1 MSGPDRNAPC
11 PCGSGKK
18 TKKCC
23 ADPARASARISAVDI
38 DTARRLLA
46 AVIDSPEQTSSLRT
60 LADRTI
66 LGAINA
72 DDPLQARLVEEGS
85 AWRIDWIA
93 RQRPDGAP
101 SLAARLAETT
111 EVELTPGTRAYLR
124 ALDQGALRLFE
135 VGAVHPGSGVTLWD
149 LHDDRQI
156 RVFDRALGRGA
167 EVGTYL
173 AARLLPIGP
182 SGRCEVDLQFLV
194 FPATSEA
201 ALDRFLDEAKEIATE
216 RTVPGGVDE
225 VMRRLALELFPLYV
239 KGVRGIDRTRPAHV
253 LRTLDGEPMVPTRVQ
268 FRVADPVA
276 FAAALSALPMLEADG
291 PATWHWNDESRGP
304 AGGPIGKVTLD
315 GDTLVIECLSAAR
328 GARLRALLEGAA
340 GRLLAHV
347 STESRSIADVL
358 ATRDQPEA

>member
-18 TKKCC
+18 SKKCC
-23 ADPARASARISAVDI
+23 AAPGRAADRITAADI
-38 DTARRLLA
+38 DQARRLLEA
-46 AVIDSPEQTSSLRT
+46 LIDDPEQRSSLKT
-60 LADRTI
+60 LADRTL
-66 LGAINA
+66 LGCLDRN
-72 DDPLQARLVEEGS
+72 DPLVSRLIDEAA
-85 AWRIDWIA
+85 AWRIDWIS

-111 EVELTPGTRAYLR
+111 EVELSAGARAYLR

-135 VGAVHPGSGVTLWD
+135 IGAVHPGSGVTLWD
-149 LHDDRQI
+149 LLDDRQI

-201 ALDRFLDEAKEIATE
+201 ALDRFLDEAREIATE
-216 RTVPGGVDE
+216 RAVPGGVDE

-239 KGVRGIDRTRPAHV
+239 KGVRGVDRTLPAHA
-253 LRTLDGEPMVPTRVQ
+253 LKTLDGDPMVPTRVR
-268 FRVADPVA
+268 FRVSDPAA
-276 FAAALSALPMLEADG
+276 FAAALSSMPALESDG
-291 PATWHWNDESRGP
+291 PGVWHWRDASRGVT
-304 AGGPIGKVTLD
+304 GGPIGKITLE
-315 GDTLVIECLSAAR
+315 GDELTVECLSAER
-328 GARLRALLEGAA
+328 GARLRALLEALPGAVLDHL
-340 GRLLAHV
+340 G
-347 STESRSIADVL
+347 TESRSLSDVL
-358 ATRDQPEA
+358 AARDQPDA